1 MCFSGRML
9 LGAVG
14 MGCALALT
22 YRERQRKVRAALC
35 TTCHTRYGATVDGKW
50 REGMAPRPRGP
61 SRAVY
66 AYNGISHKF
75 YASYGAMSEKPG
87 GGLKHPAALHKPSA
101 PSVKQAPPPARQEPT
116 PVKASPEPEKDEEG
130 GDAPSVDAKELQS
143 PGNSSNPDPP
153 SAPNTDSS
161 TVSVTIE
168 SPATTSITSH
178 TDSDKKVPPAAAPE
192 EKLACNCLSRYG
204 GMRQR
209 PRERIHHRTP
219 GDGGAPRRRTAQ
231 PEVRTVGKY
240 NKRILMQ
247 CRARDPKDVPVHLFS
262 ATSVS
267 ANQDTVST
275 ATTASPATTSAD
287 SCSGSRPLPPRGLSS
302 ATNLSLAEESNA
314 PRDKETLPH
323 SGCDP
328 PEACKSHDS
337 HSPAGTRAPSH
348 RPTPRPPSPAP
359 PSRPSPSPPLTPAAE
374 GISSGDSAHEA
385 FQSLQDPEVASMSS
399 ECGLLP
405 SSEEPS
411 APHRSP
417 LWAPWGNA
425 RRERR
430 SEERQAGELLG
441 GPRSQALDRHV

>member
-1 MCFSGRML
+1 
-9 LGAVG
+9 

-75 YASYGAMSEKPG
+75 YASYGAMTEKTG
-87 GGLKHPAALHKPSA
+87 GGLKHPAALHKPPPTSA
-101 PSVKQAPPPARQEPT
+101 KQPPPPTCLERT
-116 PVKASPEPEKDEEG
+116 PVKASPEPEKNEAD
-130 GDAPSVDAKELQS
+130 GDAQPAADVKEVQS

-168 SPATTSITSH
+168 SPATSLTSH
-178 TDSDKKVPPAAAPE
+178 TDSDKKAPPTTASE
-192 EKLACNCLSRYG
+192 ERLACNCLSRYG

-209 PRERIHHRTP
+209 PRERPHHRAP
-219 GDGGAPRRRTAQ
+219 GDGGTARRRTAQ

-247 CRARDPKDVPVHLFS
+247 CRARDPKDVPVHLFT

-267 ANQDTVST
+267 ANQDTVS
-275 ATTASPATTSAD
+275 ATTTGSPATASAD
-287 SCSGSRPLPPRGLSS
+287 SCSSQHPLPPSSLSS
-302 ATNLSLAEESNA
+302 ATNLSRAEESNA
-314 PRDKETLPH
+314 PRDKETLAH

-328 PEACKSHDS
+328 PEDCKSHDS

-348 RPTPRPPSPAP
+348 KPSPRPPSPAP

-374 GISSGDSAHEA
+374 GISSGDSAHDDY
-385 FQSLQDPEVASMSS
+385 QSLQDPEVASMSS

-411 APHRSP
+411 APLRSP
-417 LWAPWGNA
+417 LWGPWGGA
-425 RRERR
+425 RRENR
-430 SEERQAGELLG
+430 SEERQAGELLSSL
-441 GPRSQALDRHV
+441 RNQVLN